1 MASGSYLSGKSFGFV
16 DLYSAFIKETPAE
29 SVYSP
34 SIIFKMIHERD
45 KEVLFC
51 SWFGRWESRKTPLMP
66 CKLWEHLYHMTNT
79 CSSIPELSYQLRSMG
94 LHDFAVL
101 TESDFIFDA
110 YKVLEQRKKIGWKII
125 CSYDEA
131 KFPVLLR
138 ERLGINCP
146 PVLWRKGEDDCFLL
160 PAVAV
165 VGSRNLNPEEEKF
178 AFQAGELL
186 ANLHIAVI
194 SGAAKGADSLSVFG
208 ALAKNGK
215 GVHFLPGGKEGR
227 MPKASAYIT
236 ENTGARGFEKYSAL
250 RRNRWIYASGECAI
264 VVSSRFGEGGAWCG
278 ALEAFR
284 RKVCPIAVYMG
295 EEFSSGNDALMRL
308 GATPVRNIEE
318 LKCFIDHAIINTRLT
333 LKRDKKDSVSSD
345 DVNLLN
351 GNHKKSVYENSMHYA
366 A

>member
-1 MASGSYLSGKSFGFV
+1 MVSGEYLSGKISEIVNF
-16 DLYSAFIKETPAE
+16 YSAFIGETPADIA
-29 SVYSP
+29 YTP

-51 SWFGRWESRKTPLMP
+51 SWFGRWEARKAPLMP
-66 CKLWEHLYHMTNT
+66 CKLWEHVYHMMNR
-79 CSSIPELSYQLRSMG
+79 CSSIPEFSYQLRSTG

-110 YKVLEQRKKIGWKII
+110 YKILEKRKKIGWEII
-125 CSYDEA
+125 CSYDES
-131 KFPVLLR
+131 KFPVLMR
-138 ERLGINCP
+138 ERLGMHCP
-146 PVLWRKGEDDCFLL
+146 PVLWKKGENDCFSL
-160 PAVAV
+160 PAIAV

-186 ANLHIAVI
+186 ANLYIVVI

-236 ENTGARGFEKYSAL
+236 ENTGAKGFERYSAL

-264 VVSSRFGEGGAWCG
+264 VVSSRFGEGGAWHG

-284 RKVCPIAVYMG
+284 RKICPIAVYIG
-295 EEFSSGNDALMRL
+295 EEPSSGNDALMRL

-318 LKCFIDHAIINTRLT
+318 LKCFVENAINTRSIFNH
-333 LKRDKKDSVSSD
+333 DKKDFACSAYKNS
-345 DVNLLN
+345 L
-351 GNHKKSVYENSMHYA
+351 KSRYRKSAYENSIHYA